1 MSEAVLAVHGGA
13 WAVPEKLWSQ
23 SIEGVKTAARVGYK
37 VLQNGGSAVDAAE
50 ATVVSLEDCPAFDA
64 GTGSVLTYDEQVEL
78 DAIIMDGH
86 TLKAGAVAA
95 IRNIRN
101 PVKVA
106 RLIMDKTPH
115 ILLAGP
121 GANKFAASHGHNEV
135 DPETLITPYAREE
148 LKEYKKYSHA
158 VDSLFNKTEGNSSI
172 AETCGHD
179 TVGCAVLDNNR
190 HLACATS
197 TGGIT
202 AKMPGRVGDSPIV
215 GAGGYADDTA
225 GAVSTTG
232 HGEAIIRVC
241 FARHITTLLET
252 GCNSKDAISQSL
264 SYMESRVNGFGGAVV
279 VSKSGDVAAEF
290 STPRMPWA
298 YIKSDK
304 LHFGMHRGQHETEDL

>member
-1 MSEAVLAVHGGA
+1 MAGVVLAVHGGA
-13 WAVPEKLWSQ
+13 WAIPEKLWSK

-37 VLQNGGSAVDAAE
+37 ALENGGSAVDAVE
-50 ATVVSLEDCPAFDA
+50 AAVVSLEDCPAFDA

-95 IRNIRN
+95 IRNVHN

-115 ILLAGP
+115 VLLAGP
-121 GANKFAASHGHNEV
+121 GANKFAADHGHNEV
-135 DPETLITPYAREE
+135 DPDTLITPYAREE
-148 LKEYKKYSHA
+148 LAEYKKYSHT
-158 VDSLFNKTEGNSSI
+158 VNSLFNKTDKNSGNS
-172 AETCGHD
+172 ETCGHD
-179 TVGCAVLDNNR
+179 TVGCVVLDNKG

-215 GAGGYADDTA
+215 GAGGYADDA
-225 GAVSTTG
+225 SGAVSTTG

-241 FARHITTLLET
+241 LARHITTLMET
-252 GCNSKDAISQSL
+252 GCNSKDAVSKSL
-264 SYMESRVNGFGGAVV
+264 SHMESRVNGFGGAVV

-298 YIKSDK
+298 YIKDDK
-304 LHFGMHRGQHETEDL
+304 LHFGMHQGQHETEEL